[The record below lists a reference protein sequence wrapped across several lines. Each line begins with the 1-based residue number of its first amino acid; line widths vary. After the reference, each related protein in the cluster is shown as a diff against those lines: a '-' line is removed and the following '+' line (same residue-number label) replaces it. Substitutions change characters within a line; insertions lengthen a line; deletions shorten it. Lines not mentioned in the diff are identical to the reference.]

1 MSNKNN
7 NISSQKKFY
16 IETYGCQMNFADS
29 EIVNAILLDEGMQ
42 AVNEAELAD
51 IILVNTCSIRENAET
66 KVWNRLKEFRGLKSQ
81 KDSLTV
87 GVLGCM
93 AERIKD
99 QIIEEE
105 QLVDIVVGP
114 DAYRDIPRLIEEVE
128 DGRKA
133 VNVLL
138 SLEET
143 YADIAP
149 VRTTGNGVSAFVSIM
164 RGCDNM
170 CSFCVVPFTRGRE
183 RSRPIE
189 SILHEIQQLSN
200 EGYKEVTLLGQNV
213 NSYKDGVHTFT
224 TLMDRASLINPEI
237 RFRFSSPHP
246 KDFPDDLLHLI
257 AERPNL
263 CNYIHIPAQAG
274 SDSMLERMRRP
285 YTRDQYLSLI
295 KKMKTIIPG
304 CSLSTDIIAGFCG
317 ETEEEHEQTL
327 SLMKEVE
334 YDLAYMFAYSERERT
349 LAYRKFEDD
358 VPEEVKK
365 RRLSEII
372 SQQMSIQHKS
382 NKAEIGNRHVVLVEG
397 TSKRSEDQLSGRTD
411 TNKMVVFDRMD
422 FERGD
427 YVEVEITDCTSATLR
442 AIPIGKTT
450 LTEYYSQTVHS

>member
-1 MSNKNN
+1 
-7 NISSQKKFY
+7 
-16 IETYGCQMNFADS
+16 MNFADS
-29 EIVNAILLDEGMQ
+29 EIVNAILLEKGMNP
-42 AVNEAELAD
+42 VSDAELAD

-66 KVWNRLKEFRGLKSQ
+66 KVWNRLKEFRGLKAQ
-81 KDSLTV
+81 NKSLTV

-183 RSRPIE
+183 RSRPLE
-189 SILHEIQQLSN
+189 SILNEIRQLSDQ
-200 EGYKEVTLLGQNV
+200 GYKEVTLLGQNV
-213 NSYKDGVHTFT
+213 NSYKDGNHTFS
-224 TLMDRASLINPEI
+224 TLMDKASLLDPEM

-246 KDFPDDLLHLI
+246 KDFPDELLYLI

-285 YTRDQYLSLI
+285 YTRDQYLQLI
-295 KKMKTIIPG
+295 EKMKGIIPG
-304 CSLSTDIIAGFCG
+304 LSLSTDIIAGFCG
-317 ETEEEHEQTL
+317 ETEEEHQQTL
-327 SLMKEVE
+327 SLMREVE

-372 SQQMSIQHKS
+372 SQQMSIQHRR
-382 NKAEIGNRHVVLVEG
+382 NQDEIGQRHVVLVEG
-397 TSKRSEDQLSGRTD
+397 TSKRSEQQMSGRTD
-411 TNKMVVFDRMD
+411 TNKIYQKE
-422 FERGD
+422 FEK
-427 YVEVEITDCTSATLR
+427 YMNYSTL
-442 AIPIGKTT
+442 
-450 LTEYYSQTVHS
+450 

>member
-1 MSNKNN
+1 MQENSVNPV
-7 NISSQKKFY
+7 QKKFY

-29 EIVNAILLDEGMQ
+29 EIVNAILLEKGMDP
-42 AVNEAELAD
+42 VNNAELAD

-66 KVWNRLKEFRGLKSQ
+66 KVWNRLKEFRGLKAQ
-81 KDSLTV
+81 NKSLTV

-149 VRTTGNGVSAFVSIM
+149 IRTTGNGVSAFVSIM

-183 RSRPIE
+183 RSRPLE
-189 SILHEIQQLSN
+189 SILNEIRQLSDQ
-200 EGYKEVTLLGQNV
+200 GYKEVTLLGQNV
-213 NSYKDGVHTFT
+213 NSYKDGSHSFS
-224 TLMDRASLINPEI
+224 TLMDKASLVDPEM

-246 KDFPDDLLHLI
+246 KDFPDELLHLI

-285 YTRDQYLSLI
+285 YTRDQYLQLI
-295 KKMKTIIPG
+295 EKMKGIIPG
-304 CSLSTDIIAGFCG
+304 LSLSTDIIAGFCG
-317 ETEEEHEQTL
+317 ETEEEHQQTL
-327 SLMKEVE
+327 SLMREVE

-372 SQQMSIQHKS
+372 SQQMSIQHRR
-382 NKAEIGNRHVVLVEG
+382 NNDEIGQRHVVLVEG
-397 TSKRSEDQLSGRTD
+397 TSKRSEQQLSGRTD
-411 TNKMVVFDRMD
+411 TNKIAVFDRKE
-422 FERGD
+422 FEKGD
-427 YVEVEITDCTSATLR
+427 YVEVEITGATSATLI
-442 AIPIGKTT
+442 AKPIAKTS
-450 LTEYYSQTVHS
+450 LGAYYSAVLEA